1 MNHNDIRKA
10 PIILAGGGR
19 MRGKK
24 QYDRELQTQAQ
35 LHPHLCVSNKRVMA
49 ASPCRGLYSPTL
61 SGLS

>member
-1 MNHNDIRKA
+1 
-10 PIILAGGGR
+10 

-35 LHPHLCVSNKRVMA
+35 FHPHLCVSNKRVMA